1 MVSMIPFGLLAGV
14 VGGREVRITEID
26 ESGFCFRTIEENI
39 SDSEALKMCFYDIK
53 NGCYREL
60 EIPEYDIQRSD
71 VVDAELSG
79 FCVKYKVTVKQKAYA
94 EAVQRLL
101 YQYNHY
107 IHLKLEEDDSA
118 LAKSLTGYP
127 GELDEVKC
135 DSLEEQVG
143 IWRRELT
150 PEVLESAYNGKRID
164 LTDNC
169 SQCGTGFKPG
179 YKCQVP
185 PESGVTELAL
195 EIDRPELYQEYLNSS
210 LTEFSK
216 KYAGKCIGICGS
228 IILEHRVPDHLYIG
242 NQFCHLLF
250 PERKL
255 LFEIIEKAAAEQ
267 VKITLVFSYI
277 REYMLDYITELL
289 DEINWWCE
297 EKGQAVEIV
306 VNDWGMASLVKKGR
320 RNLIPSLGILLN
332 KRRKDPRI
340 SFKKGEQKWFER
352 NSLNAGFYRDF
363 LEREYGIQRFE
374 WESCGYEQQIPP
386 GKNSLHIPFYQT
398 NTSQYCPL
406 GAVCETGERG
416 RQKLAKKCPGY
427 CTEYALL
434 YPEHLHMIGR
444 YNSLFGIDMRIL
456 KEEEILKNYI
466 QNGVDRVVIRAW

>member
-39 SDSEALKMCFYDIK
+39 SDSEALKVCFYDIK

-60 EIPEYDIQRSD
+60 EIPEYEIQRSD
-71 VVDAELSG
+71 VGDTELSG
-79 FCVKYKVTVKQKAYA
+79 FCAKYKVTVKQKAYA

-101 YQYNHY
+101 YQYNQY

-127 GELDEVKC
+127 GELDEIRC
-135 DSLEEQVG
+135 DSLEAQVG
-143 IWRRELT
+143 IWQRELT
-150 PEVLESAYNGKRID
+150 PEVVESAYNGGRID
-164 LTDNC
+164 LIGNC
-169 SQCGTGFKPG
+169 SKGGNSFKPG
-179 YKCQVP
+179 CKCQIP
-185 PESGVTELAL
+185 HESGLAELAL
-195 EIDRPELYQEYLNSS
+195 EIDRPELYQAYLRSS
-210 LTEFSK
+210 LTGFSQ

-228 IILEHRVPDHLYIG
+228 IILEHGAPDRLYIG
-242 NQFCHLLF
+242 NQFCYLLF

-289 DEINWWCE
+289 DEINQWCE
-297 EKGQAVEIV
+297 EKRQAVEIV
-306 VNDWGMASLVKKGR
+306 VNDWGMASLVKKYR
-320 RNLIPSLGILLN
+320 KNLIPSLGILLN

-352 NSLNAGFYRDF
+352 NSLNAGFYRNF

-416 RQKLAKKCPGY
+416 RQKFAKKCPGY
-427 CTEYALL
+427 CAEYAFL
-434 YPEHLHMIGR
+434 YPEHLHMMGR

-456 KEEEILKNYI
+456 KEEEILEKYI
-466 QNGVDRVVIRAW
+466 QNGVDRVVIRTW

>member
-39 SDSEALKMCFYDIK
+39 SDSEALKVCFYDIK

-60 EIPEYDIQRSD
+60 EIPEYDIQRFD
-71 VVDAELSG
+71 MEDAELSG
-79 FCVKYKVTVKQKAYA
+79 FYVKYKVTVKQKAYA

-127 GELDEVKC
+127 GELDEVKRG
-135 DSLEEQVG
+135 SLEEQVG
-143 IWRRELT
+143 IWQRELAADG
-150 PEVLESAYNGKRID
+150 LESAYNGKRID

-169 SQCGTGFKPG
+169 SQYGTGFKPG

-185 PESGVTELAL
+185 LESGVTELAL

-242 NQFCHLLF
+242 NQFCHNLF
-250 PERKL
+250 PTENQ
-255 LFEIIEKAAAEQ
+255 LFSIMDKMRSEDLE
-267 VKITLVFSYI
+267 VTLAFSYI
-277 REYMLDYITELL
+277 REFMLSSVEKLL
-289 DEINWWCE
+289 EKVDNWCCVH
-297 EKGQAVEIV
+297 GVNVEIV
-306 VNDWGMASLVKKGR
+306 VNDWAMVEILRGKTSHLSPVFGT
-320 RNLIPSLGILLN
+320 LLN
-332 KRRKDPRI
+332 KRKKDPRMKYK
-340 SFKKGEQKWFER
+340 SGDTALFQH
-352 NSLNAGFYRDF
+352 NSLNAEFYRDF
-363 LEREYGIQRFE
+363 LAKEFHIHRYE
-374 WESCGYEQQIPP
+374 WESCGYPQEFPP
-386 GKNSLHIPFYQT
+386 GKNSIHLPFYQT

-406 GAVCETGERG
+406 YALCTTGDRGMQQLAEHCPKFCE
-416 RQKLAKKCPGY
+416 K
-427 CTEYALL
+427 YALL

-444 YNSLFGIDMRIL
+444 YNSLFGVDKTLLESPEMWKKIKGIKPDRI
-456 KEEEILKNYI
+456 
-466 QNGVDRVVIRAW
+466 VVNL

>member
-1 MVSMIPFGLLAGV
+1 MIPFGLLAGF

-26 ESGFCFRTIEENI
+26 ESGFCFRTTEENI
-39 SDSEALKMCFYDIK
+39 SASEALKVCFYDIK

-71 VVDAELSG
+71 MGDTELSG
-79 FCVKYKVTVKQKAYA
+79 FCAKYKVTVKQKAYA

-101 YQYNHY
+101 YQYNQY

-127 GELDEVKC
+127 GELDEVRC
-135 DSLEEQVG
+135 DSLEAQVE
-143 IWRRELT
+143 IWQRELT
-150 PEVLESAYNGKRID
+150 PEGLESVDNGKRID

-169 SQCGTGFKPG
+169 SQHGIGFKPG
-179 YKCQVP
+179 GRCQVP
-185 PESGVTELAL
+185 PGSGLTELAL
-195 EIDRPELYQEYLNSS
+195 EIDRPELYQAYLGSS

-216 KYAGKCIGICGS
+216 KYARKCIGICGS
-228 IILEHRVPDHLYIG
+228 IILEHGVPDRLYIG

-277 REYMLDYITELL
+277 REYMLDYITEVL
-289 DEINWWCE
+289 DEINQWCE
-297 EKGQAVEIV
+297 EKRQAVEVV
-306 VNDWGMASLVKKGR
+306 VNDWGMASLVKKDR

-332 KRRKDPRI
+332 KRKKDPRI

-363 LEREYGIQRFE
+363 LEKEYGIQRFE
-374 WESCGYEQQIPP
+374 WESCGYEQLIPP

-416 RQKLAKKCPGY
+416 RQKFAKKCPGY
-427 CTEYALL
+427 CAEYAFL
-434 YPEHLHMIGR
+434 YPKHLHMIGR

-456 KEEEILKNYI
+456 KEEEILEKYI
-466 QNGVDRVVIRAW
+466 QNGVDRVVIRTW

>member
-1 MVSMIPFGLLAGV
+1 MHC
-14 VGGREVRITEID
+14 R
-26 ESGFCFRTIEENI
+26 
-39 SDSEALKMCFYDIK
+39 
-53 NGCYREL
+53 
-60 EIPEYDIQRSD
+60 
-71 VVDAELSG
+71 
-79 FCVKYKVTVKQKAYA
+79 
-94 EAVQRLL
+94 
-101 YQYNHY
+101 
-107 IHLKLEEDDSA
+107 
-118 LAKSLTGYP
+118 
-127 GELDEVKC
+127 
-135 DSLEEQVG
+135 SLEEQKKR
-143 IWRRELT
+143 WFFRENEKASGNPQNTMGAEELR
-150 PEVLESAYNGKRID
+150 L
-164 LTDNC
+164 LDNAE
-169 SQCGTGFKPG
+169 F
-179 YKCQVP
+179 
-185 PESGVTELAL
+185 AL
-195 EIDRPELYQEYLNSS
+195 ELNCTSLYEEYLCQPLQAFLASYWQKNY
-210 LTEFSK
+210 LTHSYF
-216 KYAGKCIGICGS
+216 AGRI
-228 IILEHRVPDHLYIG
+228 PDRFYIG

-267 VKITLVFSYI
+267 VEITLVFSYI

-289 DEINWWCE
+289 DEINRWCE
-297 EKGQAVEIV
+297 EKRQSVEIV
-306 VNDWGMASLVKKGR
+306 VNDWGMASLVKKSR

-340 SFKKGEQKWFER
+340 PFKKGEQKWFER
-352 NSLNAGFYRDF
+352 NSLNAGFYRNF